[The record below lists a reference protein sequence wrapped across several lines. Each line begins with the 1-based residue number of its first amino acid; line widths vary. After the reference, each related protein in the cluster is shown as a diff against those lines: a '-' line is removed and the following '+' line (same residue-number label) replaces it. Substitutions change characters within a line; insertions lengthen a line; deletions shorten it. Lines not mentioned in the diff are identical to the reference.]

1 MEKPRENSQKQR
13 FRRAGIL
20 AVLLLLGT
28 ILFLALRA
36 SWAEAPFSFSS
47 SLSSSLLAL
56 SVLALS
62 CSAYVLYQQR
72 RIQRLRVQLAE
83 QTEVGL
89 RLQTETQQLQRL
101 AMLDPLTGL
110 YTRHFLEQHLATEVA
125 RSQRHGHPLNVLLID
140 LHQFQQ
146 IQEQHGRSVANRVIK
161 EFTDRLKKSIRSADL
176 AVRMGDD
183 EFLVL
188 FTDSNLERA
197 PHILARLNGLEV
209 ELDGSKVP
217 LTFAAGWTA
226 YQPHEQPA
234 QLLERLGREIAE
246 DKHSG
251 KAEEAIRQAQREIRQ
266 RENVEA
272 LGRLAN
278 KVAHDFNNLLNLV
291 KGYSE
296 LALDSLGQSDP
307 LREYLEEIHRA
318 NELANSLTRQLL
330 AFTHTDAPLP
340 EMWDLNTVLS
350 EMRVTLQRVIGKEI
364 ELVTS
369 PGEETGRV
377 KVVRNQIEQAILNLA
392 VQARDSMPQGGKL
405 TIETGNADLDENF
418 AQWHPGAHPGSYVML
433 QVRDTGVGMNQEALA
448 HIFEPFYIA
457 RKESKGS
464 GLGLA
469 AVYGIV
475 KQSGGYIGVDS
486 KPNQGTTFTIYL
498 PRVGAQV
505 GVTL

>member
-1 MEKPRENSQKQR
+1 MEKPRENSQKR
-13 FRRAGIL
+13 WFRGVGIL
-20 AVLLLLGT
+20 AVLLLLG
-28 ILFLALRA
+28 IMLFLALWA
-36 SWAEAPFSFSS
+36 SWEEAPLSFSS
-47 SLSSSLLAL
+47 SLRSSLLAL
-56 SVLALS
+56 SVLVLS

-72 RIQRLRVQLAE
+72 RIQRLQVQLAE
-83 QTEVGL
+83 QTEVGI
-89 RLQTETQQLQRL
+89 RLQTETQQLQQL

-125 RSQRHGHPLNVLLID
+125 RSQTHGYPLNLLMVD
-140 LHQFQQ
+140 LRHFHQ
-146 IQEQHGRSVANRVIK
+146 IQAQYGPETLPRVLK
-161 EFTDRLKKSIRSADL
+161 EFAERLKKSIRSSDT
-176 AVRMGDD
+176 AVHTGSDK
-183 EFLVL
+183 FLVL
-188 FTDSNLERA
+188 FTESILFRV
-197 PHILARLNGLEV
+197 PHILARLSGLEV
-209 ELDGSKVP
+209 ELGGDKIP
-217 LTFAAGWTA
+217 IRFAAGVTA
-226 YQPHEQPA
+226 YQPNESLP
-234 QLLERLGREIAE
+234 QLLERLEREVAE
-246 DKHSG
+246 DKSTG
-251 KAEEAIRQAQREIRQ
+251 KTEEVIRQAKAEIRQ

-340 EMWDLNTVLS
+340 EMLDLNTLLS

-392 VQARDSMPQGGKL
+392 VQARDSMPRGGKL
-405 TIETGNADLDENF
+405 TMETGNAELDETY
-418 AQWHPGAHPGSYVML
+418 AQWHPGARPGSYVML
-433 QVRDTGVGMNQEALA
+433 QVRDTGAGMNEETLA
-448 HIFEPFYIA
+448 HIFEPFYIVK
-457 RKESKGS
+457 KESKGG

-498 PRVGAQV
+498 PRVGARV
-505 GVTL
+505 GVAL